1 MPRFHTMLLHALP
14 IPGSH
19 TTSTTAPRLLLRC
32 PPPPQVPHCLHD
44 RSTFAFAAALT
55 IDLLNVLFEQ
65 RATRLDL
72 LLLPAFIKVL
82 GLGLAARS
90 LSGLGLAAAVA
101 GCSPPSCCT

>member
-19 TTSTTAPRLLLRC
+19 TTSTTAPRSRLRC
-32 PPPPQVPHCLHD
+32 PPLPRFPHYVHD